1 MKNEIAI
8 LDFFNDETHFS
19 AASEFESK
27 PDMIAWKAHVANL
40 GIKTAIITWLNPTSF
55 EHWLKDATLIRV
67 VLGINSGRIPAY
79 IIKNKYI
86 LVFMCVGAPNAA
98 AVIEEIGW
106 FGIKNF
112 IAYGS
117 AGCLDPDFDQSKLL
131 IPIKAIRDEGTS
143 FHYLPP
149 SLFVETDIDI
159 VNAIEKVL
167 TRNGLKNEKGIT
179 WTTDGIYRET
189 VKRTAK
195 RLSQGATAVEM
206 ECSAFAAAA
215 LSCGVKFGQFL
226 FFSDGITNDG
236 WKWIPSAIEK
246 QNVKEK
252 LFDVAIEIADEIQDK
267 FYR

>member
-1 MKNEIAI
+1 MGNEIAI
-8 LDFFNDETHFS
+8 LDFFDDETYFN
-19 AASEFESK
+19 AASSFEPK
-27 PDMIAWKAHVANL
+27 PEMIAMKAHIAKL
-40 GIKTAIITWLNPTSF
+40 GIKTAIITWLDPTKF
-55 EHWLKDATLIRV
+55 EHWLSDATLIRV

-79 IIKNKYI
+79 IIKGKYI

-112 IAYGS
+112 LAYGS
-117 AGCLDPDFDQSKLL
+117 AGCLDPDFDQSKML

-149 SLFVETDIDI
+149 SLYVETDIDI
-159 VNAIEKVL
+159 TNAIVKVFI
-167 TRNGLKNEKGIT
+167 RNGINYEKGIT

-195 RLSQGATAVEM
+195 RFSQGAIAVEM

-215 LSCGVKFGQFL
+215 ISCGVKFGQFL
-226 FFSDGITNDG
+226 FFSDGMTNDG
-236 WKWIPSAIEK
+236 WKWMPSTIEK
-246 QNVKEK
+246 QEIKEK
-252 LFDVAIEIADEIQDK
+252 LFDIAIEIAKEIEVEIN
-267 FYR
+267 

>member
-1 MKNEIAI
+1 MSNEIAI

-19 AASEFESK
+19 AASNFELK
-27 PDMIAWKAHVANL
+27 PDMMALKAHVTSL
-40 GIKTAIITWLNPTSF
+40 DIRTAIITWLNPTDF
-55 EHWLKDATLIRV
+55 EHWLNDATLLRV
-67 VLGINSGRIPAY
+67 VLGKNSGRIPAY

-106 FGIKNF
+106 FGVKNF

-117 AGCLDPDFDQSKLL
+117 AGCLDPKFDQNKIL
-131 IPIKAIRDEGTS
+131 IPTKAIRDEGTS

-149 SLFVETDIDI
+149 SLYVETDIDI
-159 VNAIEKVL
+159 VTAIEKVL
-167 TRNGLKNEKGIT
+167 TRNGIKNEKGIT

-189 VKRTAK
+189 AKRTAK

-215 LSCGVKFGQFL
+215 ISCGVKFGQFL
-226 FFSDGITNDG
+226 FFSDGVTNDG
-236 WKWIPSAIEK
+236 WKWMSSSIER
-246 QNVKEK
+246 QQIKEK
-252 LFDVAIEIADEIQDK
+252 LFNVAIEIADEIQNK
-267 FYR
+267 N